1 MKKLFCI
8 ALAAV
13 LMMALCVSGVAAPS
27 VNDTLLSHLGGDVN
41 GDWTVTTSDVRALFA
56 AVSGESDKLL
66 SEAADAN
73 GDGRVNALD
82 AVVSLA
88 VSVGQKTPTF
98 FRPTLSMTEG
108 TAEDMPQGEDVA
120 FVISD
125 PTNTLRDSENINRL
139 IVAQSREEL
148 LAWWNYGRSVKN
160 GDNFRD
166 FTVDYDES
174 FFEDRALILY
184 DSQLLKDGLFAL
196 ELEKMVKSG
205 NELCMVRKVTLEYQA
220 PLNQFNRFI
229 MEVSKED
236 LADIESVSVYTYY
249 ERIPTPWDP

>member
-13 LMMALCVSGVAAPS
+13 LMMALCMPGVAAPS

-120 FVISD
+120 FAIAPDTEFVG
-125 PTNTLRDSENINRL
+125 RDYQNQNR
-139 IVAQSREEL
+139 VNVVQSFDEL
-148 LAWWNYGRSVKN
+148 AAWWNYGRLKDDA
-160 GDNFRD
+160 GKD
-166 FTVDYDES
+166 FTSMYTES

-205 NELCMVRKVTLEYQA
+205 NELCMVRKVTLKYQL